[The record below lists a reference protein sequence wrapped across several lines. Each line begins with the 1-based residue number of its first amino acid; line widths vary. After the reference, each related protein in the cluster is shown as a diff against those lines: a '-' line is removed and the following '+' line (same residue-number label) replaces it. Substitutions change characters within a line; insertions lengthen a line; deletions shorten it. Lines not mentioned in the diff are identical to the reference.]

1 MKFKLNPLNLFPAY
15 RRHQEFKRLAARAKI
30 AWDFSEF
37 SKSFDFKHFSRHN
50 WLEQYGILAVHQA
63 SNLLVPFTVLSDE
76 IIMRPTLAYLEWDG
90 TRQREQEALK
100 AELQGREE
108 ALKKAHWEKKCLDMG
123 GRVCKVFRANGHPG
137 SYHQLEFK
145 LGMGPC
151 GRNVIRLQVQVCDT
165 RRQFKIIQWCDDNP
179 DHPDIFYIS
188 MDDRDGWALY
198 TRWTIYQTDKPKV
211 KPEEKHGASLAENPL
226 EEPIRNAG

>member
-1 MKFKLNPLNLFPAY
+1 MKFTLNPLNLFPAY

-30 AWDFSEF
+30 AWDFSQF
-37 SKSFDFKHFSRHN
+37 SKAFDFKHFVRDN
-50 WLEQYGILAVHQA
+50 LRGDCEIIGVHRA
-63 SNLLVPFTVLSDE
+63 SNLRVPFTVLSDE
-76 IIMRPTLAYLEWDG
+76 IIMRSTVAYIQWQDM
-90 TRQREQEALK
+90 QWKAQQALK
-100 AELQGREE
+100 GDVQDREE
-108 ALKKAHWEKKCLDMG
+108 AMKKAYWEGKCLKMG
-123 GRVCKVFRANGHPG
+123 GKVCKVFRANGHPG

-179 DHPDIFYIS
+179 DNPDTFYIS
-188 MDDRDGWALY
+188 MDDRDGKALY

-211 KPEEKHGASLAENPL
+211 KPEEKHGASFAENLL
-226 EEPIRNAG
+226 EETIRNAG